1 MNTLMQRIEEHFK
14 SMLLYMFL
22 LLSLYVFHYFLVLQF
37 TKVTERLVQNR
48 LDCIYDIDPDGM
60 A

>member
-14 SMLLYMFL
+14 SMLLYML
-22 LLSLYVFHYFLVLQF
+22 LLLLLYVFHYFLVLQF
-37 TKVTERLVQNR
+37 TKVTERLEQNR